1 MRVLPYLEKEKI
13 RRVAYKTE
21 SSRLLYPCNKFK
33 KNKFKKKCR
42 TFQFD
47 FNFNFLPQNFSF
59 VSQSISKIGH
69 GEKVSLKKDPL
80 RFWDPIRRIK

>member
-1 MRVLPYLEKEKI
+1 MEFFMRVLPYLEKEKI
-13 RRVAYKTE
+13 RRVGYKPSQVGYT
-21 SSRLLYPCNKFK
+21 LVA
-33 KNKFKKKCR
+33 KFKKKCR

>member
-1 MRVLPYLEKEKI
+1 MKVLPYPEKEKI
-13 RRVAYKTE
+13 KGQAINRVKQAIP
-21 SSRLLYPCNKFK
+21 LHQIL

-47 FNFNFLPQNFSF
+47 FNFDFLPQNFSF